1 MATQRIPG
9 MPGFPDMQMPEMP
22 GMPGQQQAP
31 PPQMGV
37 GSGIDPYFNQARID
51 QRVNSARDTINRFGK
66 SRMASNRADLASRG
80 TLGSGP
86 EMTAMNRAE
95 EAMGDRFANMV
106 NDIYSNEGDRADQ
119 RELGMGRLGLDQDA
133 LMAQLSQGRTSQLM
147 QILQMLQGGAQQS
160 AGGFV

>member
-1 MATQRIPG
+1 MATMRQPQVMPPIPG
-9 MPGFPDMQMPEMP
+9 EDGDLSQMMAGYAP
-22 GMPGQQQAP
+22 QAP
-31 PPQMGV
+31 PNPFG
-37 GSGIDPYFNQARID
+37 GGIDTYFNQGRVD
-51 QRVNSARDTINRFGK
+51 QRVNSARDAIERFGK

-119 RELGMGRLGLDQDA
+119 RELGMGRLQLDQDS
-133 LMAQLSQGRTSQLM
+133 LMNQLSQGQTSQLL
-147 QILQMLQGGAQQS
+147 QILQMLQGGAKQS
-160 AGGFV
+160 AGGFI